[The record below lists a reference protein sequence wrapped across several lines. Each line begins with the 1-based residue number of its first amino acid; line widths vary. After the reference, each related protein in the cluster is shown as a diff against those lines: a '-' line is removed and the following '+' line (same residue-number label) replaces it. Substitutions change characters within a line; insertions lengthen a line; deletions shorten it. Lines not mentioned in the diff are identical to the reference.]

1 MRFGMSGC
9 FLPSNMDDLTPEM
22 CRRVRALGFS
32 GIFTRF
38 RDNHPLDTPKSKADR
53 VRQMM
58 ADEGVR
64 MYQCTGFWQNL
75 VTPDEGRR
83 RESVRVLQGAL
94 RLAGWLGARG
104 IDTGP
109 GSMNPA
115 GPWFPHPDNWTP
127 AARRQLVKSLKE
139 AAPAAQD
146 AGVYLSLEA
155 HQLVTLEN
163 AEITAEVL
171 DEVGSPWVKNDYD
184 SANWITRE
192 TVFDTTAAVN
202 HHFDVLGDRIISCH
216 AKDIWIENRLALHLQ
231 DGCPGKGLMDFR
243 TLFRRMEALN
253 PDYPVI
259 AEGNNTEELPQVSAL
274 FHQIAGELGI
284 AVISGVPCQTF
295 VLQPRKNVA

>member
-1 MRFGMSGC
+1 VRFGMSGC
-9 FLPSNMDDLTPEM
+9 FLPANMDDLTPEM

-259 AEGNNTEELPQVSAL
+259 AEGNSTEALPQVSAL
-274 FHQIAGELGI
+274 FHTIAGELGI
-284 AVISGVPCQTF
+284 AVIDD
-295 VLQPRKNVA
+295 

>member
-274 FHQIAGELGI
+274 FHTIAGELGI
-284 AVISGVPCQTF
+284 AVIDD
-295 VLQPRKNVA
+295 

>member
-1 MRFGMSGC
+1 VRFGMSGC

>member
-38 RDNHPLDTPKSKADR
+38 RDNHPLDTPRSKADR

-75 VTPDEGRR
+75 VTPDETRR
-83 RESVRVLQGAL
+83 RESVRVLRGAL

-127 AARRQLVKSLKE
+127 LARRQLVKSLKE
-139 AAPAAQD
+139 AAPAAED

-163 AEITAEVL
+163 AEITREVL

-192 TVFDTTAAVN
+192 TVYNTTAAVN

-259 AEGNNTEELPQVSAL
+259 AEGNSTEELPAVSAL
-274 FHQIAGELGI
+274 FHQLAAELGI
-284 AVISGVPCQTF
+284 RVIDD
-295 VLQPRKNVA
+295 

>member
-9 FLPSNMDDLTPEM
+9 FLPSNMDDLTPQM

-75 VTPDEGRR
+75 VTPDETQR

-94 RLAGWLGARG
+94 RLAGRLGARG

-127 AARRQLVKSLKE
+127 SARRQLVKSLKE
-139 AAPAAQD
+139 AAPAAED

-163 AEITAEVL
+163 AEITREVL
-171 DEVGSPWVKNDYD
+171 DEVGSAWVKNDYD
-184 SANWITRE
+184 PANWITRE
-192 TVFDTTAAVN
+192 MVFNTTAAIH
-202 HHFDVLGDRIISCH
+202 HHFDVLGHHIISCH

-253 PDYPVI
+253 PDYPLI
-259 AEGNNTEELPQVSAL
+259 AEGNSTEELPEVSAL
-274 FHQIAGELGI
+274 FHQLAGELGI
-284 AVISGVPCQTF
+284 TVIQD
-295 VLQPRKNVA
+295 

>member
-75 VTPDEGRR
+75 VTPDEAQR
-83 RESVRVLQGAL
+83 RESVRVLQAAL

-127 AARRQLVKSLKE
+127 SARRQLVKSLKE
-139 AAPAAQD
+139 AAPAAED

-163 AEITAEVL
+163 AEITRDVL
-171 DEVGSPWVKNDYD
+171 DEVDSLWVKNDYD

-192 TVFDTTAAVN
+192 TVFNTTAAIN
-202 HHFDVLGDRIISCH
+202 HHFDVLGHHIISCH

-231 DGCPGKGLMDFR
+231 DGCSGKGLIDFR

-259 AEGNNTEELPQVSAL
+259 AEGNSTEELPQVGAL
-274 FHQIAGELGI
+274 FHQLAGELGI
-284 AVISGVPCQTF
+284 RVIED
-295 VLQPRKNVA
+295 

>member
-1 MRFGMSGC
+1 MRLGLSGC
-9 FLPSNMDDLTPEM
+9 FMPSNMDDLTPEM

-53 VRQMM
+53 VRRMM

-75 VTPDEGRR
+75 ITPDEGQR

-139 AAPAAQD
+139 AAPAARD

-192 TVFDTTAAVN
+192 TVYNTTAAID

-259 AEGNNTEELPQVSAL
+259 AEGNSTEELPQVGAL
-274 FHQIAGELGI
+274 FHTIAGELGI
-284 AVISGVPCQTF
+284 SVIDNC
-295 VLQPRKNVA
+295 AD